1 MGGLA
6 ALALLAPWGPQ
17 AGFPTQETAHV
28 GAPRMPLGQWVPGY
42 SLPSQGDHFL
52 SRLPSSREG
61 PTLVDMFIKKWSES
75 LPGWGKALPERWQL
89 LPHRL
94 PAPALLF
101 LTSCAKD
108 PGREAGAL
116 AHRLN
121 LPPFKIL
128 KLFLDREAVFL
139 AVEETGSESS
149 SVLSKIT
156 QPEKRQS
163 WESSLMSW
171 PPNPCL

>member
-1 MGGLA
+1 MGGLGGPGPA
-6 ALALLAPWGPQ
+6 GPLGAPGWVSHTG
-17 AGFPTQETAHV
+17 TAHV
-28 GAPRMPLGQWVPGY
+28 GAPRMPWGQWVPGY

-52 SRLPSSREG
+52 SKLPSSREG
-61 PTLVDMFIKKWSES
+61 PTLVEMFIKKWSES
-75 LPGWGKALPERWQL
+75 LPGWGKAFPERWQL

-101 LTSCAKD
+101 LTASAKD
-108 PGREAGAL
+108 PGREAEAL
-116 AHRLN
+116 AHGLN

-171 PPNPCL
+171 PPSPCL